1 MMAMRVFIS
10 LAAAFLVLA
19 FGVAVLGPGLSLGEL
34 LLATDDSL
42 LASLQDFAGAWLP
55 SGAWLHVAIPL
66 LIRPAWLVPVGCG
79 LVCGGM
85 ALNLG
90 SKGKPA
96 TRRRRS

>member
-1 MMAMRVFIS
+1 MAMRVFIS

-19 FGVAVLGPGLSLGEL
+19 FGVAVLGPGMSLGEV
-34 LLATDDSL
+34 LLATDDTSL
-42 LASLQDFAGAWLP
+42 AALQDFARAWLP
-55 SGAWLHVAIPL
+55 DGTWLHVAVPL

-79 LVCGGM
+79 LVCGGV

-90 SKGKPA
+90 SKGKPSA

>member
-1 MMAMRVFIS
+1 MAMRIFIS

-19 FGVAVLGPGLSLGEL
+19 FGVAVLGPGMSLGEV
-34 LLATDDSL
+34 LLATDDTL
-42 LASLQDFAGAWLP
+42 LAGLQDLARAWLP
-55 SGAWLHVAIPL
+55 NGAWLHVAVPL
-66 LIRPAWLVPVGCG
+66 LIRPAWLIPVGCG
-79 LVCGGM
+79 LVCGGL

>member
-1 MMAMRVFIS
+1 MAMRVFIS
-10 LAAAFLVLA
+10 LAAACLVLA
-19 FGVAVLGPGLSLGEL
+19 FGIAVLGPGMSLGEV

-42 LASLQDFAGAWLP
+42 LASLQDFAQTWLP
-55 SGAWLHVAIPL
+55 GNAWLHIAIPL

-79 LVCGGM
+79 LVCGGV
-85 ALNLG
+85 ALNLS